1 MKISMFAL
9 GAIGALIIYAT
20 VSHFWQLSSRLTL
33 DDAAQQKAP
42 FNYVDLGYGPLHYRW
57 QGPEDGP
64 VIVMVHGFSTPLFI
78 FDQNAEALAAAGFR
92 VLRFD
97 HYGRGW
103 SARPNA
109 AYDVDF
115 YDNTLIQLLDA
126 LELDQPIS
134 LVGLS
139 MGGIISAEFT
149 ARHPERVKQL
159 VLLVP
164 AGLDLITPKA
174 MAIIMRLPLVRSF
187 FWHRYSTQRFSA
199 AYDEHM
205 ASLPPENRLR
215 GDIGEQ
221 FTYAGTAEAL
231 LQTLDHMPM
240 SGRDDSFTRLAQTQ
254 TPTLAIFGEAD
265 DTVAISSADR
275 LAALMPAAEIIRV
288 ENGGHGLNFERHQ
301 EINPV
306 LINWLQTNR

>member
-1 MKISMFAL
+1 MKISLFAL
-9 GAIGALIIYAT
+9 GAVGALIVYAT
-20 VSHFWQLSSRLTL
+20 VSHFWHLSSRLAF

-42 FNYVDLGYGPLHYRW
+42 FDYVDLGYGPLHYRW
-57 QGPEDGP
+57 QGPEAGP
-64 VIVMVHGFSTPLFI
+64 VVVMVHGFSTPLFI

-103 SARPNA
+103 SARPDA
-109 AYDVDF
+109 AYDADF

-126 LELDQPIS
+126 LDLNQPIS
-134 LVGLS
+134 LAGLS
-139 MGGIISAEFT
+139 MGGIIATEFT

-159 VLLVP
+159 VLFVP

-174 MAIIMRLPLVRSF
+174 MAMIMRLPLVRSF
-187 FWHRYSTQRFSA
+187 FWHRYATQRFSA

-205 ASLPPENRLR
+205 AALPPENRLR
-215 GDIGEQ
+215 GNVAEQ
-221 FTYAGTAEAL
+221 FAYAGTAEAL
-231 LQTLDHMPM
+231 LKTLDHLPM
-240 SGRDDSFTRLAQTQ
+240 AGRDDSYKRLALTN
-254 TPTLAIFGEAD
+254 TPTLAIFGESD

-275 LAALMPAAEIIRV
+275 LAGLMPNAEIMRV

-306 LINWLQTNR
+306 LVNWLQANH